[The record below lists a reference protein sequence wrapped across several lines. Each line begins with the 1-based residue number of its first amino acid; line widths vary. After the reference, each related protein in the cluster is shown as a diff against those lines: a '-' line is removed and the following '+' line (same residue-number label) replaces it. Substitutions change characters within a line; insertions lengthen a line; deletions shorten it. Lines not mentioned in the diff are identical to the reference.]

1 MGSIYLTVVSRIES
15 LAVTSLSEADTG
27 AGTRVFPAGSVV
39 LEHLFPAR
47 SSKRKWHNFVARL
60 SDGEICLGFWLSLG
74 LFDDLWRDDFHLVL
88 ALRASGEQV
97 VA

>member
-1 MGSIYLTVVSRIES
+1 MGSIYLTVVSRVES
-15 LAVTSLSEADTG
+15 LAVASLLEADAG

-47 SSKRKWHNFVARL
+47 SCERKRHNFVARL
-60 SDGEICLGFWLSLG
+60 SDGEICLGLWLSLR
-74 LFDDLWRDDFHLVL
+74 LFDDLWRDDFHLIL